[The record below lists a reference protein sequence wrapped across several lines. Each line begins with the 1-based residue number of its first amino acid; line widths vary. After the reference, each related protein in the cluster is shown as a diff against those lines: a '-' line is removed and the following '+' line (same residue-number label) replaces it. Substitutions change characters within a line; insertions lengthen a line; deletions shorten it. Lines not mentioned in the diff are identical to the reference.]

1 MQATKK
7 NVVWVWAAIDEVGK
21 EWMGF
26 ELGARDAHTGLKL
39 WKRLEHRTKRASVAT
54 DHWEAYKEFVPPVQ
68 HIHGRGTTSLAECFN
83 ARLRH
88 YLARLHRKT
97 KCYSKSVSMLS
108 LSIKLLI
115 LHLNHSPTIY
125 Y

>member
-7 NVVWVWAAIDEVGK
+7 NVLWLWTAIDEKGK

-26 ELGARDAHTGLKL
+26 ELGPRDAHTGLKL
-39 WKRLEHRTKRASVAT
+39 WKRLEHRTKQASVAT
-54 DHWEAYKEFVPPVQ
+54 DYWEAYKEFVPPQ
-68 HIHGRGTTSLAECFN
+68 QPTHGPGTTSMAECFN

-97 KCYSKSVSMLS
+97 KCYSISMSMLL

-125 Y
+125 F

>member
-7 NVVWVWAAIDEVGK
+7 NVVWVWAAIDEEGK
-21 EWMGF
+21 EWMGV

-39 WKRLEHRTKRASVAT
+39 WKRLEHRTRGAIIAT
-54 DHWEAYKEFVPPVQ
+54 DYWEAYKEFVPPER
-68 HIHGRGTTSLAECFN
+68 HIHGAGTTSMAECFN

-97 KCYSKSVSMLS
+97 KCYSKSVFMLL

-115 LHLNHSPTIY
+115 LDLNHSPTIY